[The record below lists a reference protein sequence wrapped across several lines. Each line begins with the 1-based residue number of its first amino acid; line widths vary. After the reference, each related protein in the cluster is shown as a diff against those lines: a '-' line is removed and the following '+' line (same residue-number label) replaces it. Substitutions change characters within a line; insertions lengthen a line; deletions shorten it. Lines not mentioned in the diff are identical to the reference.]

1 MPQRGTTRILV
12 AGDSMFLNNQVI
24 EAAADRDFADYAVNW
39 LLDRSVLLQGIG
51 PRPVAEYRLV
61 MSKTQMQTVQW
72 VLLGAMPGGVLLLG
86 GMVWL
91 GRRR

>member
-1 MPQRGTTRILV
+1 
-12 AGDSMFLNNQVI
+12 
-24 EAAADRDFADYAVNW
+24 
-39 LLDRSVLLQGIG
+39 
-51 PRPVAEYRLV
+51 